1 MFPLP
6 PRRRLAV
13 PMAMTSGRY
22 FANHPF
28 ARCSGPIRDGEVR
41 A

>member
-1 MFPLP
+1 MLQLP
-6 PRRRLAV
+6 PRRRLAA
-13 PMAMTSGRY
+13 PMTMTSGRY

-28 ARCSGPIRDGEVR
+28 GPCSGPTRDGEVR